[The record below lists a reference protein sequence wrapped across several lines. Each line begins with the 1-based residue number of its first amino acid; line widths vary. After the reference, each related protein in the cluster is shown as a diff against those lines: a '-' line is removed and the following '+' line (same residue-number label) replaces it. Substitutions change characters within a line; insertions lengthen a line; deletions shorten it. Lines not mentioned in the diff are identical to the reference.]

1 MGGVAMRRWQWG
13 GGTELLHGLSCEHRT
28 DNPIPFLCSRMAPAL
43 LPSLGTVP
51 RHADQEV
58 LKKVGGGGKGEIK
71 GKKIA
76 ALGEKKFNSS
86 FSC

>member
-58 LKKVGGGGKGEIK
+58 LKKVGGRGK
-71 GKKIA
+71 
-76 ALGEKKFNSS
+76 EK
-86 FSC
+86 

>member
-58 LKKVGGGGKGEIK
+58 LKKVGGGGERRNKREK
-71 GKKIA
+71 NCCTRGKKIQ
-76 ALGEKKFNSS
+76 
-86 FSC
+86 

>member
-58 LKKVGGGGKGEIK
+58 LKKVGGGERRNKREK
-71 GKKIA
+71 NCCTRGKKIQ
-76 ALGEKKFNSS
+76 
-86 FSC
+86 